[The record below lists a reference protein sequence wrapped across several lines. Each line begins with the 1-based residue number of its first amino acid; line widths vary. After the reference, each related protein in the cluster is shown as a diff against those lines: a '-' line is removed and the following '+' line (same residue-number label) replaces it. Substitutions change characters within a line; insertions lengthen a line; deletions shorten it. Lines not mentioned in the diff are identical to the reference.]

1 MQFYVHQ
8 VQSPYLKGLVE
19 YVLFNYNEQTN
30 IKRTV
35 TSYANT
41 NICLGIIR
49 EKQLVQKDEKI
60 KSIAVKNPINAY
72 LSGMYLAPHHF
83 ELTGTLDE
91 ICIDFTPL
99 GYYHFFKLPAPTYL
113 LEPDILAQLFG
124 AIAIDTFAII
134 FQEKDFRVRGQL
146 VEQFLLTQ
154 LKIFNHP
161 FLQESLQLIHQ
172 HQGDLTIRALNQQLK
187 CSEKK
192 LIRTFK
198 RYFHLSPKAY
208 LRIVKF
214 RKALQQ
220 IHFAPFKKLTQIAY
234 ESGYYDQSHFIKEF
248 QFFTKKSPRQLQK
261 SLQSVQKK
269 VIIEVK

>member
-8 VQSPYLKGLVE
+8 IQSPYLKGLVE
-19 YVLFNYNEQTN
+19 YILFNYREQSN
-30 IKRTV
+30 LKRRI

-41 NICLGIIR
+41 NICLGIIQ
-49 EKQLVQKDEKI
+49 EKKLIQYEKN
-60 KSIAVKNPINAY
+60 VKGVTRGQPINAY

-83 ELTGTLDE
+83 ELEGTLDE

-99 GYYHFFKLPAPTYL
+99 GYYHFFKFPAPTYL
-113 LEPDILAQLFG
+113 LEQDILTHLFDKT
-124 AIAIDTFAII
+124 ATETFATI
-134 FQEKDFRVRGQL
+134 FQEKDFGTRGQL

-154 LKIFNHP
+154 LAFFKHP
-161 FLQESLQLIHQ
+161 FLQQSLQIIHQ
-172 HQGDLTIRALNQQLK
+172 HQGNLTIKALNQQLN

-198 RYFHLSPKAY
+198 SYFNLSPKAY

-214 RKALQQ
+214 RKALQE

-248 QFFTKKSPRQLQK
+248 QFFTENSPLKLQK
-261 SLQSVQKK
+261 SLQNVQKK

>member
-8 VQSPYLKGLVE
+8 IQSPYLKGLVE
-19 YVLFNYNEQTN
+19 YVLFNYNEKIN
-30 IKRTV
+30 IKRTI

-49 EKQLVQKDEKI
+49 GKQLVQKNNKI
-60 KSIAVKNPINAY
+60 KSIVARNSINAY

-83 ELTGTLDE
+83 ELANTLDE

-99 GYYHFFKLPAPTYL
+99 GYYHFFKFPAPIYL
-113 LEPDILAQLFG
+113 LESDILAQLFDKT
-124 AIAIDTFAII
+124 ATDTFEII
-134 FQEKDFRVRGQL
+134 FQEKDLRIRGQL

-154 LKIFNHP
+154 LQIFKHP
-161 FLQESLQLIHQ
+161 FLQQSLQLIHQ
-172 HQGDLTIRALNQQLK
+172 HQGDLSIRALNQQLN

-192 LIRTFK
+192 LIRAFK
-198 RYFHLSPKAY
+198 HYFHLSPKAY

-220 IHFAPFKKLTQIAY
+220 IHFAPLKKLTQIAY

-248 QFFTKKSPRQLQK
+248 QFFTEKSPRQLQK
-261 SLQSVQKK
+261 SLQNVQKK

>member
-8 VQSPYLKGLVE
+8 IQSPYLKGLVE
-19 YVLFNYNEQTN
+19 YVLFNYNDEPN

-49 EKQLVQKDEKI
+49 EKQLIQKGKKI
-60 KSIAVKNPINAY
+60 KSIAVSNPINAY

-99 GYYHFFKLPAPTYL
+99 GYYHFFKFPAPIYL
-113 LEPDILAQLFG
+113 LEQDILAQLFSVT
-124 AIAIDTFAII
+124 ATPTFELI
-134 FQEKDFRVRGQL
+134 FQEKDFKIRGQL

-154 LKIFNHP
+154 LKIFSHP
-161 FLQESLQLIHQ
+161 FLQQSLQIIHQ
-172 HQGDLTIRALNQQLK
+172 HQGNLTIRDLNQQLN

-192 LIRTFK
+192 LIRAFK

-208 LRIVKF
+208 LRMVKF

-248 QFFTKKSPRQLQK
+248 QFFTEKAPRQLQK
-261 SLQSVQKK
+261 SLQNVQKK
-269 VIIEVK
+269 VLIEVK

>member
-8 VQSPYLKGLVE
+8 IQSPELKGLVE
-19 YVLFNYNEQTN
+19 YILFNYREQTN
-30 IKRTV
+30 EKRRI

-41 NICLGIIR
+41 NICLGIIQ
-49 EKQLVQKDEKI
+49 EKKLIQTEKKV
-60 KSIAVKNPINAY
+60 KSVATGQPINAY

-83 ELTGTLDE
+83 ELNGTLDE

-99 GYYHFFKLPAPTYL
+99 GYYHFFKFPAPTYL
-113 LEPDILAQLFG
+113 LEQDILRHLFG
-124 AIAIDTFAII
+124 TNATDVFTTI
-134 FQEKDFRVRGQL
+134 FQEKDFPIRGQL
-146 VEQFLLTQ
+146 VEQFLLTK
-154 LKIFNHP
+154 LDIFNNP
-161 FLQESLQLIHQ
+161 FLHQSLQLIHQ
-172 HQGDLTIRALNQQLK
+172 HQGNLTIRDINQQLN

-192 LIRTFK
+192 LIRAFK
-198 RYFHLSPKAY
+198 SYFNLSPKAY

-248 QFFTKKSPRQLQK
+248 QFFTEKSPRQLQK
-261 SLQSVQKK
+261 SLQNVQKK

>member
-8 VQSPYLKGLVE
+8 IQSPHLKGLVE
-19 YVLFNYNEQTN
+19 YILFNYSTQSATQ
-30 IKRTV
+30 RTI

-49 EKQLVQKDEKI
+49 EQKLVQQEN
-60 KSIAVKNPINAY
+60 AVKGLEQGRPINAY
-72 LSGMYLAPHHF
+72 LSGIYLPPHQF
-83 ELTGTLDE
+83 EFSGLLDE

-99 GYYHFFKLPAPTYL
+99 GYYHFFKFPSPTYL
-113 LEPDILAQLFG
+113 LENDILRHLFG
-124 AIAIDTFAII
+124 PTANDVFTTI
-134 FQEKDFRVRGQL
+134 FQESNFLTRGL
-146 VEQFLLTQ
+146 LIEQFLLTQ
-154 LKIFNHP
+154 LQSFHHP
-161 FLQESLQLIHQ
+161 FLQQSLQLIHQ
-172 HQGDLTIRALNQQLK
+172 QQGNLTIRALNQQLN

-198 RYFHLSPKAY
+198 RYFNLSPKAY

-214 RKALQQ
+214 RQALRQ

-248 QFFTKKSPRQLQK
+248 QFFTQKSPRQLQK
-261 SLQSVQKK
+261 SIQNIQKK